1 MSDDLKDII
10 VSNIRSLRGVHNET
24 STSLAKTLGVSQS
37 TVSDWEN
44 GKKMP
49 RAEAIEKMAN
59 HWNINKSQ
67 ILTKKKKTSVKADL
81 IAAHI
86 GNNVT
91 EEEMND
97 ILNYIDLIKRA
108 HKGE

>member
-1 MSDDLKDII
+1 MSDDLKDTIG
-10 VSNIRSLRGVHNET
+10 SNIRSLRGIHNET

-37 TVSDWEN
+37 TISDWEN

-49 RAEAIEKMAN
+49 RAGAIEKMAN

-67 ILTKKKKTSVKADL
+67 ILTKKKKANVNADL
-81 IAAHI
+81 IASHI
-86 GNNVT
+86 GDNVT
-91 EEEMND
+91 DKEIND

-108 HKGE
+108 HKSE